1 MYYEVGVSYIEEY
14 EDSKGNPKERKKTE
28 KFLVKAIG
36 IPDAESKVKDKV
48 KNIYSDFTVKYVKES
63 AILSVFE

>member
-14 EDSKGNPKERKKTE
+14 EDAKGNAKERKKTE
-28 KFLVKAIG
+28 KFLVRATG
-36 IPDAESKVKDKV
+36 IPDAEKKVKEKV
-48 KNIYSDFTVKYVKES
+48 KNIYTDYTVKYVKES